1 MRHRFEPSRLLLG
14 LVMIVMAVLYLLDAA
29 GEVQIPS
36 WTLLIALPA
45 ALFLAGCVTLLTFL
59 LRRAR
64 GRRRDPGT

>member
-29 GEVQIPS
+29 GKVQMPF
-36 WTLLIALPA
+36 WALLLALPA
-45 ALFLAGCVTLLTFL
+45 AFLLAGCVTLLTFL

-64 GRRRDPGT
+64 GRRDPGT